1 MLRIVSGKYKN
12 RKLIQPPKEIT
23 RATKDVAKEGLFNSL
38 GDLTNLTFL
47 DAFSGSGNIGIEA
60 LSRGAKFVT
69 FVDINKDAIQ
79 TIVTNLNVLGI
90 KKEAEVIKG
99 NFFNYI
105 NKFNKKYDIIFL
117 DPPYK
122 EVINF
127 QLINE
132 LFNNNVIDNE
142 SIIIIE
148 RENSLDDELLNNF
161 TVKTL
166 KYGRTF
172 MYILRSK
179 V

>member
-122 EVINF
+122 EEINF

>member
-79 TIVTNLNVLGI
+79 AIVTNLNALGI
-90 KKEAEVIKG
+90 KEEAEVIKG

-122 EVINF
+122 EEINF

-166 KYGRTF
+166 KYGGTF